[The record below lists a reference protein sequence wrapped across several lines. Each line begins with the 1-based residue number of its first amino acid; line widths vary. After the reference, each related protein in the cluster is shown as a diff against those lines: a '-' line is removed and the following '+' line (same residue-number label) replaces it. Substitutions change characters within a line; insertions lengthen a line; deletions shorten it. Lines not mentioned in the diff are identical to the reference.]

1 MLRITKFLICC
12 LLLLTS
18 AANASDLTDGSLL
31 ELKNRLNSNIYRSK
45 VISPEIQHLKE
56 HYKFKGIL
64 SLSDE
69 YSFSILD
76 TKTRQSQWLN
86 LGDRFNGIQLVEF
99 NPELQQLIVLV
110 EDKTLKLDLTD
121 PEVSTVAFSTQSNE
135 SANHPVSYSKSL
147 QKNSTYQN
155 HRATRREILTT
166 RSSGQAVN
174 VSKVQATPNNS
185 DYFNGISNSANKSS
199 DTIGEENST
208 LELESDNSIRRPQI
222 VKRPRPLRDIYLQ

>member
-56 HYKFKGIL
+56 HYEFKGIL